1 LLQIEKERPAMRSFA
16 RLARHTRR
24 NPLSAW
30 AAVALLSAALAGCG
44 SGISLDEPIEG
55 PAWRLVQ
62 LGDEPVAPGGEAQVQ
77 FDRSSG
83 RVSGSGGCNRISGT
97 YTRSG
102 ITLKIGQMAATRMA
116 CLDPARGANEAQF
129 IAALQNTASYSL
141 ASQGRLALLDARG
154 RTVALLTSGG
164 GR

>member
-1 LLQIEKERPAMRSFA
+1 MRSFVRHIA
-16 RLARHTRR
+16 LPVLA
-24 NPLSAW
+24 
-30 AAVALLSAALAGCG
+30 AATLTACG

-62 LGDEPVAPGGEAQVQ
+62 LGEEPIAPGSEAQVQ

-102 ITLKIGQMAATRMA
+102 VTLKIGQMASTRMA
-116 CLDPARGANEAQF
+116 CPDPARGGTEAQF
-129 IAALQNTASYSL
+129 VSALQSTASYRL
-141 ASQGRLALLDARG
+141 AGPGRLALLDASG
-154 RTVALLTSGG
+154 RTVALLNSGG
-164 GR
+164 R